1 MATATGIAIRT
12 RYNGNTYV
20 GDWYTP
26 SAARSNIDVGR
37 NNAYTPQR
45 NYVAQIKFTLSA
57 PATRVEIKFNC
68 GGVNNTYVDGSSY
81 KLAFKHSLLE
91 NDPNL
96 INATRGTANDGT
108 FYFKTT
114 SSATTPSPLVLTGN
128 FSIGTHY
135 VYIWSD
141 VSTSFGNYSRINS
154 TTVQVVY
161 TAVSSYTLS
170 LTKSAK
176 ASVSITL
183 TSSSYRSTGIALG
196 NGSAVYNGE
205 KIQITFFA
213 SSGYEATATYN
224 GAAIASGVEKT
235 VTTTPVIIVN
245 AKAKGIAIIDGSV
258 HLVYIYDGSQFN
270 QYIPMI
276 WTGSAWE
283 IY

>member
-1 MATATGIAIRT
+1 MATATEIAIRT
-12 RYNGNTYV
+12 RYNGGTA
-20 GDWYTP
+20 GSWYTP
-26 SAARSNIDVGR
+26 SATRSNVGVGR
-37 NNAYTPQR
+37 DNSPSPQR
-45 NYVAQIKFTLSA
+45 NYVAQIKFTLFA
-57 PATRVEIKFNC
+57 PATRIEIKFNC
-68 GGVNNTYVDGSSY
+68 GGTDNTTSTYN
-81 KLAFKHSLLE
+81 LAFKHSLLE

-96 INATRGTANDGT
+96 INAMKGTSYDGT
-108 FYFKTT
+108 FRFTGT
-114 SSATTPSPLVLTGN
+114 SGATNPDPLVLTGN

-135 VYIWSD
+135 VYLWSNG
-141 VSTSFGNYSRINS
+141 STSYGNYSTINS
-154 TTVQVVY
+154 KTVQVVY

-224 GAAIASGVEKT
+224 GVAIASGVEKT
-235 VTTTPVIIVN
+235 VTSTPVIIVN

-258 HLVYIYDGSQFN
+258 HLVYIYDGGQFK